1 MVAKYAR
8 SNRPMSTPVRAI
20 ETTGVIDDERHLQL
34 DTPLPVTGSG
44 RVRVI
49 VLFEED
55 SEEIVESEWLYAA
68 TTNPAFS
75 FLKEAG
81 EDIYT
86 LADGRPFDDA
96 DNDEG

>member
-1 MVAKYAR
+1 MG
-8 SNRPMSTPVRAI
+8 TPVRAI

-34 DTPLPVTGSG
+34 DTPLPATSSG

-55 SEEIVESEWLYAA
+55 SEPIVESEWLYAA
-68 TTNPAFS
+68 ATNPAFS
-75 FLKEAG
+75 FLKEPS

-86 LADGRPFDDA
+86 LADGRPFDGADEDA
-96 DNDEG
+96 G